1 MSSPRRRVTF
11 VLPTLA
17 LLLLGGAATVTTT
30 AQAADPK
37 AAIANGRKLY
47 MSVGCYQCHGTV
59 GQGGSAGPRL
69 GPGPMP
75 LEALRAFIR
84 NTSRVMP
91 TYPASILADA
101 AVEDIHAYLQS
112 IPPAPPAETI
122 PLLRA
127 VR

>member
-1 MSSPRRRVTF
+1 MK
-11 VLPTLA
+11 
-17 LLLLGGAATVTTT
+17 LLQHGLVAAILV
-30 AQAADPK
+30 ACAAPSFAADPK

-59 GQGGSAGPRL
+59 GQGGAAGPRL
-69 GPGPMP
+69 APEPMP

-91 TYPASILADA
+91 SYPASVLADA
-101 AVEDIHAYLQS
+101 AVADIHAYLQA
-112 IPPAPPAETI
+112 IPPAPPAASI